1 MRHIMNWFLVLFL
14 AAGASVAATQ
24 SGVKRDTPRPG
35 NPTSEEAAPAPDF
48 TVPSLTDDSSIRLS
62 SLRGKVVVMN
72 FWASWC
78 PPCRAEFPL
87 LVKLHNQYK
96 ERGVVLLSLNLAEE
110 AETARY
116 FIQQTAPPFP
126 VYAGAVAAAKYNASR
141 LPTTYFIDRAGRI
154 RRQVSGFHPKR
165 TEAEF
170 SSLIDE
176 LLAEPAPAAQP

>member
-1 MRHIMNWFLVLFL
+1 MRYITSWLLLLFVAGTLV
-14 AAGASVAATQ
+14 VAAQ
-24 SGVKRDTPRPG
+24 SGIRQGDTRRE
-35 NPTSEEAAPAPDF
+35 NPASEVLAPDF
-48 TVPSLTDDSSIRLS
+48 TAPSLTDDTSIRLS

-87 LVKLHNQYK
+87 LVKLYDRYK

-110 AETARY
+110 AETARH
-116 FIQQTAPPFP
+116 FIQQAAPPFP
-126 VYAGAVAAAKYNASR
+126 VYAGAVAAAKYDASR

-165 TEAEF
+165 TEVEF

-176 LLAEPAPAAQP
+176 LLAEPAPAVQP